1 MMKRFNIRLSVLS
14 TLSLVVIVLCMSA
27 TYVWNETTQVEY
39 DKVTKRSG
47 DFYDGKNHYS
57 VKVTHT
63 SYRGHD
69 AVTPYETREGYYRFD
84 NGSYHSL
91 LLGVH
96 TIQNRKYRIVID
108 TVAKT
113 MLVGDPVAKRAD
125 EISEINYANSMKDV
139 KRFLSCAV
147 GTGVRYRLEYN
158 EKPMYEAYE
167 TEFDSKGMMTEM
179 TILYRK
185 EYAINPNDQNSPKA
199 KPKLKITWSD
209 LNEKNVFAADE
220 FSSEKYFTE
229 VNKKLTPTPKYK
241 GYRITD
247 VRVKK

>member
-1 MMKRFNIRLSVLS
+1 MKKLNRYKFKLV
-14 TLSLVVIVLCMSA
+14 SLCCALLLLCMSA
-27 TYVWNETTQVEY
+27 TYVWNETTQIEY

-47 DFYDGKNHYS
+47 DFYDSKKHYA
-57 VKVTHT
+57 VRITHT

-69 AVTPYETREGYYRFD
+69 VVTPYETREGYYRFD

-96 TIQNRKYRIVID
+96 TIQNKKYRIVID

-147 GTGVRYRLEYN
+147 AAGVRYRLEYN

-167 TEFDSKGMMTEM
+167 TKFNTSGMMTEM
-179 TILYRK
+179 TVFYRK
-185 EYAINPNDQNSPKA
+185 QYAINPNDANSPKA

-209 LNEKNVFAADE
+209 LNEKVVFATDE

-229 VNKKLTPTPKYK
+229 VNKKLTPTSKYK